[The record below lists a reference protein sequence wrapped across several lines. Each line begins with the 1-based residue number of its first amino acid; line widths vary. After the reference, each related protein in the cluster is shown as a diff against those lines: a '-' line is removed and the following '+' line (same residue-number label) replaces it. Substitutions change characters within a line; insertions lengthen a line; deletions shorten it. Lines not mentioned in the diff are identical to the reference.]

1 VAEIDLLDA
10 CVEKP
15 SRARDIHK
23 MDPALERMADALVE
37 SGDYH
42 VIRRLQ
48 PRTEYHQPDDN
59 PKLIAAV
66 VDVETTGIDPER
78 DKIIELGICLFEY
91 GRNDGRIYRVIG
103 SWDWLEDPGM
113 PIPPEITRLTGITDQ
128 MVVGHR
134 IDDGAV
140 NGLLAE
146 VVLVI
151 AHHAA
156 FDRRFLERRLPA
168 FVAKPWGC
176 SLSDIDWRAEGIRSS
191 ALEFIAYALG
201 FFHDGHR
208 AANDCRATLHVLSQ
222 PLPQTGRLALAAL
235 LEKART
241 RSWRLWARD
250 APFETKDLLKAR
262 GYAWSP
268 GEFGRPRCWFHDVSD
283 AEKLAEVAWLR
294 ANVIGPDQDVWA
306 LPITARDR
314 YSDRCWCWG
323 ERVSDAAA
331 NDAAAFSR

>member
-1 VAEIDLLDA
+1 
-10 CVEKP
+10 
-15 SRARDIHK
+15 
-23 MDPALERMADALVE
+23 MDPALEQMAHALVE

-168 FVAKPWGC
+168 LVAKPWGC

-208 AANDCRATLHVLSQ
+208 AANDCRATLHVLSR

-306 LPITARDR
+306 LPITRGIGIPIGAGVGANPSQRAWMM
-314 YSDRCWCWG
+314 SPVFP
-323 ERVSDAAA
+323 VSLGIT
-331 NDAAAFSR
+331 